1 MNKDLTPKIKSKVSH
16 CLIGPSLSALR
27 SVDNYEKLNRI
38 EEGSYGIVYRAK
50 DKDTNDIVALKKL
63 KLENEKDGFPITSLR
78 EIHTLKLIDHPNVV
92 KVLEIV
98 ATSSLNHIFIAMEYL
113 DHDLKSLM
121 DDMQSPFLISEVKTL
136 LKQLLSAI
144 DCLHRNWIIHRD
156 LKSSNLLMNNRGQI
170 KVADFGLARRYGS
183 PLGNMTQLVVTLW
196 YRAPELLLGV
206 TNYTT
211 AVDMWSIGC
220 IFGELLNNTPLL
232 CGKGEIDQLT
242 KIFQFLGTPTDRIWP
257 GFSSLPNSKTLKFAM
272 HPIKDLKEKFPHLS
286 PNGID
291 LMKQL
296 LIYDPEERISAAEAL
311 QHPFF
316 TENPLPK
323 DPDLFPSFPSKSAG
337 EKRKRAPTPNLGE
350 ERKERSY
357 YGY

>member
-98 ATSSLNHIFIAMEYL
+98 ATSSLNQY
-113 DHDLKSLM
+113 
-121 DDMQSPFLISEVKTL
+121 P
-136 LKQLLSAI
+136 
-144 DCLHRNWIIHRD
+144 
-156 LKSSNLLMNNRGQI
+156 GQI